1 MRVIAI
7 IGDLVESKAVA
18 RRDTLQRRLGTALAA
33 ASRSAG
39 PALASP
45 YTLTLGDEF
54 QAVYRS
60 AGNIWADAVEL
71 LAAIHPVQA
80 RFALGVGELTT
91 KLNPKEALG
100 MDGPAFH
107 QARAGIMALKDSG
120 GRFMIAGAEE
130 ATWALANGVLALV
143 SHHLAGWSANRLRVL
158 AGLLRERPVRELEGE
173 LGISKVAVYK
183 NINAAALDDIAGI
196 CGELTKALNAAL
208 KKNT

>member
-1 MRVIAI
+1 MQVIAL
-7 IGDLVESKAVA
+7 IGDIVTSKAVA
-18 RRDTLQRRLGTALAA
+18 RRAALQRKLEATLATVSA
-33 ASRSAG
+33 AAG

-54 QAVYRS
+54 QAVYR
-60 AGNIWADAVEL
+60 AGGNVWADAVGI

-80 RFALGVGELTT
+80 RFALGVGELAT

-107 QARAGIMALKDSG
+107 RARAGITALKEAG
-120 GRFMIAGAEE
+120 GRFTIAGDDPA
-130 ATWALANGVLALV
+130 AWALANGALALI
-143 SHHLAGWSANRLRVL
+143 SHHLAGWSGNRLRVL
-158 AGLLRERPVRELEGE
+158 AGLLRGRPVRELEAE
-173 LGISKVAVYK
+173 VGISKVAVYK

-208 KKNT
+208 TKDA

>member
-1 MRVIAI
+1 MA
-7 IGDLVESKAVA
+7 SKAVP
-18 RRDTLQRRLGTALAA
+18 RRDALQRKLAAALAA
-33 ASRSAG
+33 ANAAAG

-54 QAVYRS
+54 QAVYR
-60 AGNIWADAVEL
+60 AGGNLWADVIEI

-107 QARAGIMALKDSG
+107 QARAGIAALKDSG
-120 GRFMIAGAEE
+120 GRLAIAGEDA
-130 ATWALANGVLALV
+130 ADWALANGTLALV

-158 AGLLRERPVRELEGE
+158 AGRLRGRPVRELETV
-173 LGISKVAVYK
+173 LGISRVAVYK
-183 NINAAALDDIAGI
+183 NINAAALDDVAGI
-196 CGELTKALNAAL
+196 CGELTQALNAAL
-208 KKNT
+208 KNA